1 MPTFR
6 FFAPLALCTALFIA
20 STSLQAAEA
29 DAELQAKID
38 TAFKQVE
45 QWAANPVIVHAVA
58 AQNAALPAELAD
70 ITQDKWKAFS
80 VLDPVV
86 RGFTRNEAATFLKA
100 QKTAW
105 LSEAFVSDAE
115 GRKVAF
121 LAKTSNWS
129 HAGKAKHTEPM
140 KGNHWQGAAEVDEST
155 GQKQIQISV
164 PVLDQG
170 KPIGSLVVGLSL
182 SKLE

>member
-1 MPTFR
+1 MTTLR
-6 FFAPLALCTALFIA
+6 LFAPLTLCAVLFTASA
-20 STSLQAAEA
+20 SVHAETDADLQP
-29 DAELQAKID
+29 KID
-38 TAFKQVE
+38 NAFKQVE
-45 QWAANPVIVHAVA
+45 LWASDPVIVNAVA
-58 AQNAALPAELAD
+58 AQNAALPAALAEL
-70 ITQDKWKAFS
+70 TQEKWKALS
-80 VLDPVV
+80 VLDPIV
-86 RGFTRNEAATFLKA
+86 RGFTRNEAGAFLKA
-100 QKTAW
+100 QKPVW

-129 HAGKAKHTEPM
+129 HAGKAKHTNPM
-140 KGNHWQGAAEVDEST
+140 KGIRWQGEAEVDEST

-170 KPIGSLVVGLSL
+170 KPIGSLVVGLSV